1 MRTRAGKLTNSDTA
15 RSGGPGR
22 AFEDVSLRTWGQPAA
37 CPARVL
43 WEGENKDCG
52 RRGPRGPWGGKAR
65 NTALG
70 GLQVRGHGKVE
81 PEARSHTSPSSGGK
95 RSQLFSGDFM
105 NRKLIG
111 RGWEGVPPP
120 FCAES
125 YATSA
130 RSLPRLGDA
139 GAPRPQSF
147 FHVPGAGLPEYAHWL
162 SPPFLVET
170 GL

>member
-1 MRTRAGKLTNSDTA
+1 M
-15 RSGGPGR
+15 
-22 AFEDVSLRTWGQPAA
+22 
-37 CPARVL
+37 
-43 WEGENKDCG
+43 
-52 RRGPRGPWGGKAR
+52 
-65 NTALG
+65 
-70 GLQVRGHGKVE
+70 RGHGKVE
-81 PEARSHTSPSSGGK
+81 PEARSHASPSSGGK
-95 RSQLFSGDFM
+95 RSQLFSGAFM

-147 FHVPGAGLPEYAHWL
+147 FHVPGAGLPEYAQEPREGTGFI
-162 SPPFLVET
+162 PPFWWRQASEGSIIGPGSQSWERDRT
-170 GL
+170 GK